1 MVQAQRLQFDLE
13 WRTTLFT
20 ALLLPLLIGLGFWQ
34 LERADEKRALA
45 QTFDERRA
53 LAPADIATLWQASAD
68 ELAYRPALARGEFD
82 PRRYL
87 LLDNR
92 VRQGRFGYEVIALF
106 HLGDGSG
113 RSLLVNRGW
122 VAGDPARR
130 TLPRVELSTGP
141 QVIRG
146 TIYVAPDEPY
156 LLGEQSLNG
165 DWPLVVQALEAP
177 GFAAALGAR
186 LDREVFP
193 WSLRLGPEEPAALAA
208 EWPLVNAS
216 PAKHT
221 GYAVQWFCMALA
233 LVILFLLRSSNIWQ
247 WLRRREILEN

>member
-1 MVQAQRLQFDLE
+1 MVQPAVGLKFDLE

-34 LERADEKRALA
+34 LQRADEKRALA
-45 QTFDERRA
+45 ATFEARRA
-53 LAPADIATLWQASAD
+53 LPAAEAGQLWQLPPA

-82 PRRYL
+82 PQRYL

-92 VRQGRFGYEVIALF
+92 IKQGRFGYEVIGLF
-106 HLGDGSG
+106 HLAGSE

-130 TLPRVELSTGP
+130 ALPRVPQPAGA
-141 QVIRG
+141 QVIHG
-146 TIYVAPDEPY
+146 SLYVPPDEPY
-156 LLGEQSLNG
+156 LLGEQALDG
-165 DWPLVVQALEAP
+165 DWPLVVQSVEAT
-177 GFAAALGAR
+177 GVAQALGER
-186 LDREVFP
+186 IGRPVLP
-193 WSLRLGPEEPAALAA
+193 WSLRLASEDPAALVA
-208 EWPLVNAS
+208 EWPVVNAS

-233 LVILFLLRSSNIWQ
+233 LVILFLLRSSNLWQ
-247 WLRRREILEN
+247 WLRRRETQEN